1 MQTHTHTQY
10 HNYSCMRWYGVSLI
24 IFLPA
29 ANVWCDAST
38 TGRAWGRDPVHW
50 AHSNCTW
57 SRALDNW
64 SMHLIQLER
73 RKRKGGREREKGEGR
88 ERKGERW
95 KIENTLFNQYCLI
108 YSLSTLS
115 LSFSFPPTLYF
126 PPPLS
131 LLFTLSSSY
140 PLDSYPPQEE
150 HAGMM
155 INM

>member
-1 MQTHTHTQY
+1 
-10 HNYSCMRWYGVSLI
+10 MRWYGVSLI

-50 AHSNCTW
+50 AHSKCTW

-126 PPPLS
+126 PPPSLS
-131 LLFTLSSSY
+131 LIYTVLQLPTWLLSTTRRTCWHDDKHVGTWPGHSFSW
-140 PLDSYPPQEE
+140 E
-150 HAGMM
+150 
-155 INM
+155 